1 MLDIETQD
9 RAAHQQAAVPEL
21 DAKHSRAVDI
31 ATRTVE
37 YSRFVR
43 IAKILLP
50 SSAAGLFLIVIL
62 YSALHN
68 SMSDFQIPI
77 DQLGKVGGDLEMT
90 NPTLTYTD
98 DANRAF
104 FVNADQAV
112 QKDSYD
118 LWHLKSIR
126 GRMTPPEGRGYK
138 LTSDTGQLDSA
149 KKLLDLAGHVLV
161 VSDEGYTFDA
171 LSAHV
176 DMAEN
181 RVTSQEPVRAHGGA
195 TTINSDRFEM
205 WDKGSKLR
213 FDGRVKF
220 VSESAPR
227 TAPPDKDEPDE
238 GPSGAKP

>member
-1 MLDIETQD
+1 
-9 RAAHQQAAVPEL
+9 VPEL
-21 DAKHSRAVDI
+21 DRQRARAADI
-31 ATRTVE
+31 ASRTVE

-50 SSAAGLFLIVIL
+50 SSAAGLFLIVVL

-68 SMSDFQIPI
+68 SMSDIQIPI
-77 DQLGKVGGDLEMT
+77 GDLPKIAGELAMS

-104 FVNADQAV
+104 SVNADRAT
-112 QKDSYD
+112 QKDNYD
-118 LWHLKSIR
+118 LWHLTSIR

-138 LTSDTGQLDSA
+138 LTSDTGQLDAA
-149 KKLLDLAGHVLV
+149 KKLLDLAGRVLV
-161 VSDEGYTFDA
+161 VSDEGYTFEA
-171 LSAHV
+171 RSAHV
-176 DMAEN
+176 DMTQN
-181 RVTSQEPVRAHGGA
+181 RVTSEEPVRAHGGA

-213 FDGRVKF
+213 FEGRVKF

-227 TAPPDKDEPDE
+227 TAPLNKNEPAQ
-238 GPSGAKP
+238 GTSGAKP